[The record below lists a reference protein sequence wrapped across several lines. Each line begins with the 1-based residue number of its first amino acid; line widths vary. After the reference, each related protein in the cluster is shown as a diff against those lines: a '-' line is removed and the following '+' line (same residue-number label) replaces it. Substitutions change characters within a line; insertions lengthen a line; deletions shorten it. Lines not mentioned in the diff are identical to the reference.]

1 MSIPKYRHECKH
13 FISMSDFLSLTS
25 KIGFFASPDENMTNG
40 SYFVRSLY
48 FDNYMD
54 KVLREKVDGVSI
66 REKFR
71 IRFYNMDDS
80 FIRLEKKSKHRGRCL
95 KESAKLTRGQAEMI
109 LKGDYDFLAQADEP
123 LLNEF
128 FAKLTGEFLRPKL
141 IVDYT
146 RQAYVYPVGNVRITF
161 DYNIHSSNDTD
172 LLFSRDLIEVPM
184 PDAIVLEVK
193 YDEFLPQI
201 FADITQLEGR
211 QTESFSK
218 YAAGRY
224 I

>member
-1 MSIPKYRHECKH
+1 MPYRHEYKH
-13 FISMSDFLSLTS
+13 RINMADYLILDS
-25 KIGFFASPDENMTNG
+25 KIKLFAEPDENCKNG
-40 SYFVRSLY
+40 SYFIRSLY

-54 KVLREKVDGVSI
+54 KALRERLDGISM

-80 FIRLEKKSKHRGRCL
+80 KILLEKKAKHKGLTL
-95 KESAKLTRGQAEMI
+95 KEQAFLTRQQVELIMAN
-109 LKGDYDFLAQADEP
+109 DYEFLAESDNL

-128 FAKLTGEFLRPKL
+128 YAKLENECLRPKL

-146 RQAYVYPVGNVRITF
+146 RKAYVYAPGNVRVTF
-161 DYNIHSSNDTD
+161 DSDIRSSAFPEGFFNAELSAVPIPDT
-172 LLFSRDLIEVPM
+172 IIME
-184 PDAIVLEVK
+184 IK
-193 YDEFLPQI
+193 YGEFLPQI
-201 FADITQLEGR
+201 IADLLRLDGR
-211 QTESFSK
+211 QTASFSK

>member
-1 MSIPKYRHECKH
+1 MPYRHEFKH
-13 FISMSDFLSLTS
+13 SINTADFLMLDS
-25 KIGFFASPDENMTNG
+25 KIKLFAEPDENCRNG

-54 KVLREKVDGVSI
+54 KALREKLDGISV

-71 IRFYNMDDS
+71 IRYYNMDDS
-80 FIRLEKKSKHRGRCL
+80 KILLEKKAKHKGLCL
-95 KESAKLTRGQAEMI
+95 KEQTFLTRQQVEQIMAN
-109 LKGDYDFLAQADEP
+109 DYAFMANSDNL

-128 FAKLTGEFLRPKL
+128 YAKLENECLRPKL

-146 RQAYVYPVGNVRITF
+146 RKAYVYAPGNVRITF
-161 DYNIHSSNDTD
+161 DSDIHSSVFTD
-172 LLFSRDLIEVPM
+172 DFFNSDVSAVSVPVPNTIIM
-184 PDAIVLEVK
+184 EVK

-201 FADITQLEGR
+201 IADLLRLEGR
-211 QTESFSK
+211 HTASFSK

>member
-1 MSIPKYRHECKH
+1 MPYRHEYKH
-13 FISMSDFLSLTS
+13 SINMTDFLMLDS
-25 KIGFFASPDENMTNG
+25 KIKLFAEPDENCRNG

-48 FDNYMD
+48 FDNYTD
-54 KVLREKVDGVSI
+54 KALREKLDGISV

-71 IRFYNMDDS
+71 IRYYNMDDS
-80 FIRLEKKSKHRGRCL
+80 KILLEKKAKHKGLCL
-95 KESAKLTRGQAEMI
+95 KEQAFLTKQQVEQIMSGNYE
-109 LKGDYDFLAQADEP
+109 FLANSASL

-128 FAKLTGEFLRPKL
+128 YAKLENECLRPKL

-146 RQAYVYPVGNVRITF
+146 RKAYVYDPGNVRVTF
-161 DYNIHSSNDTD
+161 DSGIHSSVFTD
-172 LLFSRDLIEVPM
+172 DFFNAEIS
-184 PDAIVLEVK
+184 AIPIPNTIIMEVK

-201 FADITQLEGR
+201 IADLLRLEGR
-211 QTESFSK
+211 QTISFSK

>member
-1 MSIPKYRHECKH
+1 MPYRHEYKH
-13 FISMSDFLSLTS
+13 RINMADFLMLDS
-25 KIGFFASPDENMTNG
+25 KIKLFAKPDENCKNG

-54 KVLREKVDGVSI
+54 KALREKLDGISV

-71 IRFYNMDDS
+71 IRCYNMDDS
-80 FIRLEKKSKHRGRCL
+80 FILLEKKSKHKGLCL
-95 KESAKLTRGQAEMI
+95 KEQAFLTRQQTEQIMSGDYEFLANSDTLLHNEFYAKLE
-109 LKGDYDFLAQADEP
+109 
-123 LLNEF
+123 NEC
-128 FAKLTGEFLRPKL
+128 LRPKL

-146 RQAYVYPVGNVRITF
+146 RKAYVYAPGNVRVTF
-161 DYNIHSSNDTD
+161 DSGIHSSVFTD
-172 LLFSRDLIEVPM
+172 DFFSSEISAVPVPNTIIM
-184 PDAIVLEVK
+184 EVK

-201 FADITQLEGR
+201 IADLLRLEGR
-211 QTESFSK
+211 HTASFSK

>member
-1 MSIPKYRHECKH
+1 MPYRHEYKH
-13 FISMSDFLSLTS
+13 RINMADYLILDG
-25 KIGFFASPDENMTNG
+25 KIKLFAEPDENCKNG
-40 SYFVRSLY
+40 SYFIRSLY

-54 KVLREKVDGVSI
+54 KALRERLDGISV

-80 FIRLEKKSKHRGRCL
+80 KILLEKKAKHKGLTL
-95 KESAKLTRGQAEMI
+95 KEQAFLTRQQVELIMAN
-109 LKGDYDFLAQADEP
+109 DYEFLAESDNL

-128 FAKLTGEFLRPKL
+128 YAKLENECLRPKL

-146 RQAYVYPVGNVRITF
+146 RKAYVYAPGNVRVTF
-161 DYNIHSSNDTD
+161 DSDIRSSALPENFFNAELFAVPVPDT
-172 LLFSRDLIEVPM
+172 IIME
-184 PDAIVLEVK
+184 IK

-201 FADITQLEGR
+201 IADLLRLDGR
-211 QTESFSK
+211 QTASFSK
-218 YAAGRY
+218 YTAGRY

>member
-1 MSIPKYRHECKH
+1 MKYRHECKH
-13 FISMSDFLSLTS
+13 RINTADFLILSS
-25 KIGFFASPDENMTNG
+25 KIKLFAQPDEHCENG
-40 SYFVRSLY
+40 SYFIRSLY

-54 KVLREKVDGVSI
+54 KALREKLDGISV

-80 FIRLEKKSKHRGRCL
+80 LILLEKKSKHKGLTL
-95 KESAKLTRGQAEMI
+95 KEQAALTKNQTEQIIA
-109 LKGDYDFLAQADEP
+109 GDYDFLAESDNP
-123 LLNEF
+123 LLNDF
-128 FAKLTGEFLRPKL
+128 FAKLEGECLRPKL

-146 RQAYVYPVGNVRITF
+146 RQAYVYAPGNVRVTF
-161 DYNIHSSNDTD
+161 DYDIRSSVFADDFFDNSVSAVPVPIPDT
-172 LLFSRDLIEVPM
+172 IIM
-184 PDAIVLEVK
+184 EVK

-201 FADITQLEGR
+201 IADLLRLDGR
-211 QTESFSK
+211 QTASFSK

>member
-1 MSIPKYRHECKH
+1 MPYRHEYKH
-13 FISMSDFLSLTS
+13 SINMADFLMLDS
-25 KIGFFASPDENMTNG
+25 KIKLFAEPDENCRNG

-48 FDNYMD
+48 FDNYTD
-54 KVLREKVDGVSI
+54 KALREKLDGISV

-71 IRFYNMDDS
+71 IRYYNMDDS
-80 FIRLEKKSKHRGRCL
+80 KIFLEKKAKHKGLCL
-95 KESAKLTRGQAEMI
+95 KEQAFLTKQQVEQIMSGNYELLANSANL
-109 LKGDYDFLAQADEP
+109 

-128 FAKLTGEFLRPKL
+128 YAKLENECLRPKL

-146 RQAYVYPVGNVRITF
+146 RKAYVYDPGNVRVTF
-161 DYNIHSSNDTD
+161 DSGIHSSVFTD
-172 LLFSRDLIEVPM
+172 DFFNAEIS
-184 PDAIVLEVK
+184 AIPIPNTIIMEVK

-201 FADITQLEGR
+201 IADLLRLEGR
-211 QTESFSK
+211 QTISFSK

>member
-1 MSIPKYRHECKH
+1 MNYRHEYKH
-13 FISMSDFLSLTS
+13 CINTADYLILDS
-25 KIGFFASPDENMTNG
+25 KIKLFAVPDEHCVNG
-40 SYFVRSLY
+40 PYFIRSLY

-54 KVLREKVDGVSI
+54 KALREKLDGISV

-80 FIRLEKKSKHRGRCL
+80 KILLEKKAKHKGLTL
-95 KESAKLTRGQAEMI
+95 KEQAFLTRQQVERIMVN
-109 LKGDYDFLAQADEP
+109 DYEFLAESDSL

-128 FAKLTGEFLRPKL
+128 YAKLENECLRPKL

-146 RQAYVYPVGNVRITF
+146 RQAYVYAPGNVRVTF
-161 DYNIHSSNDTD
+161 DSAIHSSVFTD
-172 LLFSRDLIEVPM
+172 DFFSSDVSAVSVPVPNTIIM
-184 PDAIVLEVK
+184 EVK

-201 FADITQLEGR
+201 IADLLRLDGR
-211 QTESFSK
+211 QTASFSK

>member
-1 MSIPKYRHECKH
+1 MPYRHEYKH
-13 FISMSDFLSLTS
+13 NINMSDFVILNS
-25 KIGFFASPDENMTNG
+25 KIKLFAKPDEHCENG
-40 SYFVRSLY
+40 SYFIRSLY

-54 KVLREKVDGVSI
+54 KALREKLDGISI

-80 FIRLEKKSKHRGRCL
+80 FILLEKKSKHKGLTL
-95 KESAKLTRGQAEMI
+95 KEQAPLTREQVERIMA
-109 LKGDYDFLAQADEP
+109 GDCEFLAQSDNL

-128 FAKLTGEFLRPKL
+128 YAKLEGECLRPKL

-146 RQAYVYPVGNVRITF
+146 RQAYVYAPGNVRITF
-161 DYNIHSSNDTD
+161 DYDIHSSVFTD
-172 LLFSRDLIEVPM
+172 DFFSDVLSSMPVPNTIIM
-184 PDAIVLEVK
+184 EVK

-201 FADITQLEGR
+201 IADLLRLDGR
-211 QTESFSK
+211 QTASFSK